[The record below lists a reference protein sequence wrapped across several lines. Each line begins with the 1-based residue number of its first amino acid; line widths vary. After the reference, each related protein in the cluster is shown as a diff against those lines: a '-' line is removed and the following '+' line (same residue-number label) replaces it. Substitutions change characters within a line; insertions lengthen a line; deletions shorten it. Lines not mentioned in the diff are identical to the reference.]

1 LDILGEIF
9 THGSDPSLLFRPSMR
24 SDRISRR
31 SPTFQTINPPSIC
44 HVRRDP
50 DNNDQERADE
60 PAIRAALPGGKT
72 PMQLGQWA
80 TRSFG
85 RPGAALLVSA
95 SLALAMPAPAEAQRA
110 GASAPSSSSQSARP
124 KPNKAKSAKSAK
136 SAPYQPMKVVIV
148 RSAIPGCE
156 PNCVEW
162 IAAQGRIDHTTPAA
176 FKRTLARI
184 GKRKLPVLVES
195 LGGTVDDGI
204 AAARLLRA
212 NGLDVVV
219 GKTVFSPCPLSK
231 AECRKL
237 KSKGIEFGTPVAK
250 YSACASSCA
259 FVLAGGVRRYVGPW
273 SGVGLHE
280 IKSIS
285 TVRRVQR
292 LYRVERRDS
301 GWGTRPKVRKVLLK
315 ERTLWTKT
323 VEGPSGEK
331 TYDRIARF
339 FVEMGVS
346 GGIMPLLRSAPH
358 SSIRALNAAELKQT
372 RLATDFRN
380 GEQVIAALSIAMP
393 APPPTNAAPQ
403 PTTAPPA
410 AKPSDQA
417 APAKPVTPTSTT
429 ASIAPAKT
437 APAMAPAAKPEN
449 SQPPPRATA
458 RKKPKPRPSTT
469 SVRDW
474 SPFAQ

>member
-1 LDILGEIF
+1 
-9 THGSDPSLLFRPSMR
+9 
-24 SDRISRR
+24 
-31 SPTFQTINPPSIC
+31 
-44 HVRRDP
+44 
-50 DNNDQERADE
+50 
-60 PAIRAALPGGKT
+60 
-72 PMQLGQWA
+72 MQLGQWA

-85 RPGAALLVSA
+85 RLGAAFLVA
-95 SLALAMPAPAEAQRA
+95 GSLALAIPKPAEAQRA
-110 GASAPSSSSQSARP
+110 GASAPSSPSQSAKP
-124 KPNKAKSAKSAK
+124 KPNKAKAAKSAN
-136 SAPYQPMKVVIV
+136 STAYQPMKVVIV
-148 RSAIPGCE
+148 RSAAPGCE

-162 IAAQGRIDHTTPAA
+162 IAAQGRIDHTTPGA
-176 FKRTLARI
+176 FKRALARI
-184 GKRKLPVLVES
+184 GKRKLPVLLES
-195 LGGTVDDGI
+195 LGGTVDHGI

-219 GKTVFSPCPLSK
+219 GKTVFSPCTLSK

-237 KSKGIEFGTPVAK
+237 KSKGIEFGMPVAK

-285 TVRRVQR
+285 TIRRVQR
-292 LYRVERRDS
+292 FYRVERRD
-301 GWGTRPKVRKVLLK
+301 GVRGAGPKVRKVLLK

-346 GGIMPLLRSAPH
+346 AGIMPLLRSAPH

-380 GEQVIAALSIAMP
+380 GEQVIAALAVATPS
-393 APPPTNAAPQ
+393 PPSSSAAPL
-403 PTTAPPA
+403 PTVVTLPS
-410 AKPSDQA
+410 KPSDRA
-417 APAKPVTPTSTT
+417 APAKPATSTSTT
-429 ASIAPAKT
+429 ASIAAAKT
-437 APAMAPAAKPEN
+437 APATA
-449 SQPPPRATA
+449 ATA
-458 RKKPKPRPSTT
+458 KSDKSQTPSRPTVRKKPKPRPAAVST
-469 SVRDW
+469 RDW